1 MISSIEP
8 SLRAAVVRR
17 ILRLHQS
24 ADLRQRAAMNR
35 PSFLAAVVIPF
46 AGLACAK
53 ADHAT
58 NPPVEAPAI
67 EAAESPAAEAPAHEE
82 HEHDFPASVTS
93 FHDAM
98 SPLWHAEAGETRTQN
113 TCAAV
118 DDMMLKAGAI
128 GEAGVPEKVADHAD
142 GWNGATADL
151 LTKLEALKVT
161 CADSPDAFDAGFKEV
176 HEAFHVL
183 VKIVGHEKH

>member
-1 MISSIEP
+1 MARSN
-8 SLRAAVVRR
+8 LLAVLV
-17 ILRLHQS
+17 LS
-24 ADLRQRAAMNR
+24 
-35 PSFLAAVVIPF
+35 F

-58 NPPVEAPAI
+58 NPPVEATAV
-67 EAAESPAAEAPAHEE
+67 EGHEHESPAAEADAPAHEE
-82 HEHDFPASVTS
+82 HKHDFPAAVTS

-118 DDMMLKAGAI
+118 DEMIAKAGAI
-128 GEAGVPEKVADHAD
+128 GEAGVPEKAADQAD
-142 GWNGATADL
+142 GWNSATAEL
-151 LTKLEALKVT
+151 VTKLEALKAS
-161 CADSPDAFDAGFKEV
+161 CADSPDTFDAGFKEV

-183 VKIVGHEKH
+183 VKLVGHEEK